1 MNGIK
6 YSGSYTCEGHTV
18 HFRIL
23 ENDEVDISEVTQ
35 MHSAPI
41 GRTYT
46 STRTVELDEAI
57 KIQSEFIKLGY
68 DKIS

>member
-1 MNGIK
+1 
-6 YSGSYTCEGHTV
+6 
-18 HFRIL
+18 
-23 ENDEVDISEVTQ
+23 

-46 STRTVELDEAI
+46 STKTVELDEAI